1 MSPSDGRVAAAA
13 EAAAEEPGGEEPA
26 AAAAEAAAEEPA
38 AEEPAAEEPVAAADE
53 ADFRAENETLKAE
66 LSAATAEIERLKAD
80 NEALKAEK
88 RARESAEAALPDG
101 TTWTFAQQYVLQPG
115 AERLI
120 GLVGEKL
127 EALGAPVVRVVATPK
142 PSLVVHHPDHGYV
155 ADYERVG
162 SLLQQLLTSVRQAVA
177 AVEVKE
183 GDQKQLDQTMRGN
196 LEKVRTLAGK
206 ITESDVSKALISHL
220 RLNPA
225 NVLTLDTQRG
235 ILNLVGG
242 QIATYDRETC
252 TVALVDRDPDRHL
265 VSRTTGV
272 DCAWLKPELGQSQ
285 QDVYSEFKSTKLN
298 RWIID
303 QEARQYVLCAAGSAL
318 FGGDTTNIKSSLL
331 VIGGSDQGKTAL
343 LNTNVAAGGWQPAA
357 GGSVNTSGCYSCSGA
372 DPQSLR
378 GKALVG
384 TARSGV
390 LGIGD
395 GLRLLAFNELE
406 SGDVWAGVK
415 TLANAELPP
424 ITSKKQS
431 SGTVSVQSVSTPYA
445 LLSCNLEKRPP
456 PPQTDVKTKVA
467 VITPAMLGRFV
478 AEGADGK
485 TTFKK
490 EEPIHG
496 SNDSVGLAS
505 RIAVL
510 RLATPS
516 ASPVVLTSRS
526 ALARGSL

>member
-1 MSPSDGRVAAAA
+1 M
-13 EAAAEEPGGEEPA
+13 
-26 AAAAEAAAEEPA
+26 
-38 AEEPAAEEPVAAADE
+38 
-53 ADFRAENETLKAE
+53 
-66 LSAATAEIERLKAD
+66 
-80 NEALKAEK
+80 
-88 RARESAEAALPDG
+88 
-101 TTWTFAQQYVLQPG
+101 
-115 AERLI
+115 
-120 GLVGEKL
+120 
-127 EALGAPVVRVVATPK
+127 
-142 PSLVVHHPDHGYV
+142 
-155 ADYERVG
+155 
-162 SLLQQLLTSVRQAVA
+162 RQAVA
-177 AVEVKE
+177 AVEVDE
-183 GDQKQLDQTMRGN
+183 DDQAELDKTMRGH
-196 LEKVRTLAGK
+196 LENTRTLAGK
-206 ITESDVSKALISHL
+206 ITKSDVSKALISHL
-220 RLNPA
+220 QLNPA
-225 NVLTLDTQRG
+225 KVLTLDTQPG

-242 QIATYDRETC
+242 QIATYDHATC

-272 DCAWLKPELGQSQ
+272 DCAWLKPELEQSQ
-285 QDVYSEFKSTKLN
+285 QDEYSAFKSTKLN

-303 QEARQYVLCAAGSAL
+303 PEARQYVLCAAGSAL
-318 FGGDTTNIKSSLL
+318 FGGDTTRIKSLL
-331 VIGGSDQGKTAL
+331 LLMGGPDQGKTAM
-343 LNTNVAAGGWQPAA
+343 LNAIVAAGGGQPAS
-357 GGSVNTSGCYSCSGA
+357 GRSVVNTSGCYSCGGA
-372 DPQSLR
+372 DPKSLR
-378 GKALVG
+378 GKASGG

-395 GLRLLAFNELE
+395 GLRLLAFNEFE

-424 ITSKKQS
+424 IMKKKQS
-431 SGTVSVQSVSTPYA
+431 SGAVSVQSVSTPYA

-478 AEGADGK
+478 DTAEEADGK

-490 EEPIHG
+490 QAIHG